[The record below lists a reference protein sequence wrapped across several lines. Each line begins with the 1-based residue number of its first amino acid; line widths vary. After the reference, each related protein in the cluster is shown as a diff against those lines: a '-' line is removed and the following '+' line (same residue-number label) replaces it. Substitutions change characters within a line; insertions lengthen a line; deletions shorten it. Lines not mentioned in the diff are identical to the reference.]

1 MKKVLIAN
9 RGEIAVRIVR
19 ACRDYGLASVAVYAD
34 ADADALFVRLADEAF
49 ALNGMTAKDSYLNIG
64 KLIDA
69 AKRAGADAVHPGYGF
84 LSERSEFAQAVIDAG
99 MTWIGPDPDVI
110 EALGDKL
117 KARAIAQKVGAPLV
131 AGSESAISSPSEAL
145 EFAKRFGLPIAIK
158 AAHGGGG
165 RGLKI
170 ARQLAEVEELFLSA
184 TREAVAAFG
193 RGECY
198 VEQFLDRPRHIEAQV
213 LADRLGN
220 VVVVGTRD
228 CSLQRRNQKLV
239 EEAPAPFL
247 PDALRERIHTA
258 ARDICA
264 EAGYTGAGTVEFL
277 LSADG
282 VVSFLE
288 VNTRLQVEHPVT
300 EETTGLDLVVEQ
312 FRIAQGLPVSV
323 TTTPEPRGHAI
334 EFRINMEDP
343 GRGFLPAAGEIIEFV
358 APSGLGVRLD
368 TGVVTGS
375 AIPPMF
381 DSLSAKLIVWGAD
394 RTQAIARAR
403 RALSEFEIEG
413 VPSVLPFHR
422 AVVRHSDFTDD
433 FRVHTR
439 WIENDFAE
447 TLDDAA
453 RPHQMASRTMLRGHI
468 EVDGRRVQV
477 GIPDA
482 FLRLLGPL
490 SREGE
495 AAGVNSDAEQDDGAV
510 KVAVSGML
518 VQWNVADGAQV
529 EKGDVLA
536 VMDVM
541 KMETSMTASV
551 AGIVTIL
558 AEAGSMQSA
567 GSVIARITQPSAIRL

>member
-1 MKKVLIAN
+1 
-9 RGEIAVRIVR
+9 
-19 ACRDYGLASVAVYAD
+19 
-34 ADADALFVRLADEAF
+34 
-49 ALNGMTAKDSYLNIG
+49 
-64 KLIDA
+64 
-69 AKRAGADAVHPGYGF
+69 
-84 LSERSEFAQAVIDAG
+84 
-99 MTWIGPDPDVI
+99 
-110 EALGDKL
+110 
-117 KARAIAQKVGAPLV
+117 
-131 AGSESAISSPSEAL
+131 
-145 EFAKRFGLPIAIK
+145 
-158 AAHGGGG
+158 
-165 RGLKI
+165 
-170 ARQLAEVEELFLSA
+170 
-184 TREAVAAFG
+184 
-193 RGECY
+193 
-198 VEQFLDRPRHIEAQV
+198 
-213 LADRLGN
+213 
-220 VVVVGTRD
+220 
-228 CSLQRRNQKLV
+228 
-239 EEAPAPFL
+239 
-247 PDALRERIHTA
+247 
-258 ARDICA
+258 
-264 EAGYTGAGTVEFL
+264 
-277 LSADG
+277 
-282 VVSFLE
+282 
-288 VNTRLQVEHPVT
+288 
-300 EETTGLDLVVEQ
+300 LVVEQ